1 MTDVETKKSERN
13 ASIKAIEKLID
24 NRKTYAHGALNGRCE
39 KPQSN
44 GDNIKRGKCASE
56 TACCGAATG
65 RPLGATGPLVTI
77 EVCLEKTAT

>member
-1 MTDVETKKSERN
+1 VTDVETKKSERN

-24 NRKTYAHGALNGRCE
+24 NRKTYAHGVINGRCE

-44 GDNIKRGKCASE
+44 GDRIKRGKCASE

-65 RPLGATGPLVTI
+65 YPMGSTGPLVTI
-77 EVCLEKTAT
+77 EVC